1 MPDSAMRS
9 VKFDRYF
16 MLLEKLVPVASGF
29 VVCDPA
35 GTVVASHGEPA
46 ACQVS
51 NCRCAA
57 PGEYQGILSDEDVRV
72 YVKDDGSTVI
82 RSDITGAA
90 GDLLGALM
98 VHIDGDCSVKSRQA
112 IHAFSGSITTAAS
125 CIARELELNGELD
138 AMAQELAGRYEE
150 LNLVYETNDDI
161 VEYQH
166 EDDIIRQVLNNCVE
180 YLGVSMVALIL
191 PGQDKFH
198 YAVSESDPVSDPYV
212 LIQHFSASVEDSIK
226 GSDSRLIINDIEDRQ
241 RKALSLDIPYKILV
255 APVRN
260 VQGAVVG
267 MLVCLNQLEK
277 PDFFNSDK
285 NLLDVISRKLSKIIQ
300 ANHDVMTGLVNHQAF
315 RQALDNM
322 IESSRPDGVPG
333 VYLNIDIDQLSVI
346 NDTMGRQAGD
356 RAILDV
362 ASLLKDRLRATDT
375 IGYLSEGHFGI
386 LLEMCTA
393 EQGVQVAE
401 NICTGVSSH
410 NSLSGDASLELSVS
424 IGMALIGPDM
434 HDADAAFEAAEL
446 ARDAAKSAGRNQVK
460 VYSHDNS
467 EMAERKQQMQWV
479 ARIQKAMRDDLFLI
493 YCQDILPTGKDN
505 NKYHFEILLRMA
517 GEDGEVILPGEFI
530 PTAENYNLMSSL
542 DRWVIE
548 KTFVLLNA
556 NGLAQHTREGLVSI
570 NISGQSLNDEG
581 LVEFIS
587 EMFSRYALVPD
598 CVCFEI
604 TETAAFG
611 NLWRARDIIERVRD
625 LGCHF
630 SLDDFGAGLSSFS
643 YLKELPV
650 DYLKIDGSFV
660 RKITTD
666 RISHAMVVSINQI
679 GHVMGLRT
687 VAEFVEDEQ
696 IRQQL
701 ELIGVDYL
709 QGYALGKPLSLEE
722 YIAEMRLTSVSRA
735 G

>member
-1 MPDSAMRS
+1 MPDSAMSS
-9 VKFDRYF
+9 VVFDRYF
-16 MLLEKLVPVASGF
+16 TLLEQLVPMASGF
-29 VVCDPA
+29 VVCDSG
-35 GTVVASHGEPA
+35 GTVVASHGDPA
-46 ACQVS
+46 AGQVS
-51 NCRCAA
+51 GCRGTGPC
-57 PGEYQGILSDEDVRV
+57 EYQGVLSGEDVRV
-72 YVKDDGSTVI
+72 YVKDDGSTII
-82 RSDITGAA
+82 RADITGAA
-90 GDLLGALM
+90 GGLLGILM
-98 VHIDGDCSVKSRQA
+98 VHIDGDCSVKGRQA
-112 IHAFSGSITTAAS
+112 IHAFSGSITITAS
-125 CIARELELNGELD
+125 CMARELELNSELD
-138 AMAQELAGRYEE
+138 AMALELAGRYEE

-166 EDDIIRQVLNNCVE
+166 EDDIIRQVLKNCVE
-180 YLGVSMVALIL
+180 YLGVSMVALVS
-191 PGQDKFH
+191 PGQDKSH
-198 YAVSESDPVSDPYV
+198 YAVSESGSVSDPYA
-212 LIQHFSASVEDSIK
+212 LIQHFSGSLKDSMW
-226 GSDSRLIINDIEDRQ
+226 GSDSRLIINDIEDSQ
-241 RKALSLDIPYKILV
+241 RKTLSLDIPYKILV

-267 MLVCLNQLEK
+267 LLVCLNELDRQ
-277 PDFFNSDK
+277 DFFNSDR
-285 NLLDVISRKLSKIIQ
+285 NLLDVMSRKLSKITQ
-300 ANHDVMTGLVNHQAF
+300 ANHDVMTGLVNQQAF
-315 RQALDNM
+315 RQALDN
-322 IESSRPDGVPG
+322 IINTSRADGIPG

-346 NDTMGRQAGD
+346 NDTMGRQVGD
-356 RAILDV
+356 KAIMEV

-386 LLEMCTA
+386 LLAMCTA
-393 EQGVQVAE
+393 DQGVQVAE
-401 NICTGVSSH
+401 NICTSVSSH
-410 NSLSGDASLELSVS
+410 NSLPGDNSLELSVS

-446 ARDAAKSAGRNQVK
+446 ARDAAKAAGRNQVK
-460 VYSHDNS
+460 VFSHDNS

-479 ARIQKAMRDDLFLI
+479 ARIQKAMRNDLFLI
-493 YCQDILPTGKDN
+493 YCQGILPTGKDN
-505 NKYHFEILLRMA
+505 NKYHFEILLRML
-517 GEDGEVILPGEFI
+517 GEDGEIILPGEFI
-530 PTAENYNLMSSL
+530 PTAENYNLMPSI

-548 KTFVLLNA
+548 KTFALLQS
-556 NGLAQHTREGLVSI
+556 NGLAQHTSEGLVSI

-581 LVEFIS
+581 LVVFIS
-587 EMFSRYALVPD
+587 EMFSRYGLAPD
-598 CVCFEI
+598 CVCLEI

-611 NLWRARDIIERVRD
+611 NLWRARDIIEQVRD

-660 RKITTD
+660 RKITSD

-687 VAEFVEDEQ
+687 VAEFVEDEH

-709 QGYALGKPLSLEE
+709 QGYALGKPQSLED
-722 YIAEMRLTSVSRA
+722 YIAEMGLTAVSRA